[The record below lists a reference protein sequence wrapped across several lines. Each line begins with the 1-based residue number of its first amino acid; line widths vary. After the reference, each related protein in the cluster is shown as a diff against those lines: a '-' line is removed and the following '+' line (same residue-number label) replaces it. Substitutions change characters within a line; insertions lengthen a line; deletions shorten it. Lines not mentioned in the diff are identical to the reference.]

1 MAKSLES
8 PTKLTEFAPLNSEAQ
23 QPVGIRSTFA
33 RWFGINNKT
42 SPPTTIKEGVVA
54 STEVPIPP
62 SRSSSRDDI
71 SQSGESTVSSNLTY
85 CEGRTLVSV
94 LTRVSNLLA
103 QKGMYSEAEF
113 KQYWMPDSV
122 SKECYECSYKFT
134 ALRRRHHCR
143 ICGQIFCSRCCHQQ
157 VPGKLMGYAGDLRAC
172 TYCCHI
178 VLSCLQSIDSSS
190 DASTDLNRIQEDLQK
205 KLAILQPNNT
215 SQSSEGSQSS
225 GEQKSRNMVLKRK
238 VSLSFQ
244 EERFAS
250 GAASTQALL
259 SSAERKVLLHDSS
272 QLKVSNF
279 VNSCS
284 LQCTETFLRST
295 DSPRRDSTSTAR
307 NLAAKPSLQIEKHY
321 ELLRRQRSGR
331 LVIGSG

>member
-1 MAKSLES
+1 M
-8 PTKLTEFAPLNSEAQ
+8 TEFAPLNSEAQ
-23 QPVGIRSTFA
+23 QSAGIRSTFA

-42 SPPTTIKEGVVA
+42 NTPTTNKEA
-54 STEVPIPP
+54 AIPEVPLPP
-62 SRSSSRDDI
+62 SRSSSRDDV

-157 VPGKLMGYAGDLRAC
+157 VPGKLMGYSGDLRAC

-178 VLSCLQSIDSSS
+178 VLSCLQSIDPSTDS
-190 DASTDLNRIQEDLQK
+190 STDLSRIQEDLQK
-205 KLAILQPNNT
+205 KLALLQPNSMLSN
-215 SQSSEGSQSS
+215 SEGSQQS
-225 GEQKSRNMVLKRK
+225 GSDQKSRNLVLKRK

-250 GAASTQALL
+250 GSAATQALL

-272 QLKVSNF
+272 QLKV
-279 VNSCS
+279 
-284 LQCTETFLRST
+284 
-295 DSPRRDSTSTAR
+295 
-307 NLAAKPSLQIEKHY
+307 I
-321 ELLRRQRSGR
+321 
-331 LVIGSG
+331 

>member
-42 SPPTTIKEGVVA
+42 NPPIKEGVVA
-54 STEVPIPP
+54 TSETPLPP

-157 VPGKLMGYAGDLRAC
+157 VPGKLMGYSGDLRAC

-178 VLSCLQSIDSSS
+178 VLSCLQSIDPSS
-190 DASTDLNRIQEDLQK
+190 DSSTDLSRIQEDLQK
-205 KLAILQPNNT
+205 KLALLQPNNT

-272 QLKVSNF
+272 QLKV
-279 VNSCS
+279 
-284 LQCTETFLRST
+284 
-295 DSPRRDSTSTAR
+295 
-307 NLAAKPSLQIEKHY
+307 I
-321 ELLRRQRSGR
+321 
-331 LVIGSG
+331 

>member
-33 RWFGINNKT
+33 RWFGINSKV
-42 SPPTTIKEGVVA
+42 SPPTGSKDVA
-54 STEVPIPP
+54 PGTVENLQPPP

-71 SQSGESTVSSNLTY
+71 SQSGESTISSNLTY

-157 VPGKLMGYAGDLRAC
+157 VPGKLMGYSGDLRAC

-178 VLSCLQSIDSSS
+178 VLSCLQSIDPST
-190 DASTDLNRIQEDLQK
+190 DGSTDLAKIQEDLQK
-205 KLAILQPNNT
+205 KLALLQPSGT
-215 SQSSEGSQSS
+215 SQNVEGPQSS
-225 GEQKSRNMVLKRK
+225 SDQKGRNTVLKRK

-250 GAASTQALL
+250 GSSSTQPLL

-272 QLKVSNF
+272 QLKVRILS
-279 VNSCS
+279 VLIVS
-284 LQCTETFLRST
+284 
-295 DSPRRDSTSTAR
+295 
-307 NLAAKPSLQIEKHY
+307 
-321 ELLRRQRSGR
+321 
-331 LVIGSG
+331 